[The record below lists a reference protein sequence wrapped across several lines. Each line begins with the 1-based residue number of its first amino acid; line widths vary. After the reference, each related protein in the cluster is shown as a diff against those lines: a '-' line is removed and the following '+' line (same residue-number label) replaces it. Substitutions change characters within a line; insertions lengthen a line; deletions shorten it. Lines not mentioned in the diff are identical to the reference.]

1 MPRQIEPMRAVTG
14 ELPPAGDDSWCYEV
28 KWDGIRAIG
37 FIDEGRSHRDD
48 PATTTNRLCLQSSNL
63 IDITARYPE
72 LAPLAD
78 ELAGHRVILD
88 GEIVAFNDEGR
99 PDFGRL
105 QQRMHINGAK
115 LIGEW
120 SARQPIVWV
129 IFDLLYL
136 DGHLLTSNRSRPNPA
151 ALPYEDRRRLLQ
163 QLVEAGPNWQVP
175 ASYEDGAELLQAITE
190 RGMEGV
196 MAKRRGSVYQPG
208 RRSTDWRKVKV
219 RRRQELVVGGWRQ
232 GTGTRSTTIGALLLG
247 YHDDEGHLVY
257 AGKVG
262 TGFSGA
268 ELDRLEKLFAG
279 MARDTPAFD
288 PAPPRSEA
296 RDAHWLEPTMVVEV
310 AFAEWSSDGVL
321 RHPSYL
327 GQRTDKDPARVV
339 REPG

>member
-1 MPRQIEPMRAVTG
+1 MPREIEPMRAVTG
-14 ELPPAGDDSWCYEV
+14 ELPPADDESWTYEV

-37 FIDEGRSHRDD
+37 FIDDGRTRESAGGTVLRI
-48 PATTTNRLCLQSSNL
+48 QSSNL
-63 IDITARYPE
+63 IDISARYPE

-78 ELAGHRVILD
+78 ELSGHRVILD

-105 QQRMHINGAK
+105 QQRMHVNGAK
-115 LIGEW
+115 AIGEW

-129 IFDLLYL
+129 LFDLLYL
-136 DGHLLTSNRSRPNPA
+136 DGHLLTSDRSHPSPS
-151 ALPYEDRRRLLQ
+151 ALPYEDRRRLLE
-163 QLVEAGPNWQVP
+163 QLVDAGPNWQVP
-175 ASYEDGAELLQAITE
+175 ARYDDGAELYQAIVE

-196 MAKRRGSVYQPG
+196 MAKRRGSMYVPG

-232 GTGTRSTTIGALLLG
+232 GSGTRSSTIGALLLG
-247 YHDDEGHLVY
+247 YHDDEGRLVY

-268 ELDRLEKLFAG
+268 ELDRLEKQFATT
-279 MARDTPAFD
+279 ARDTTPFV
-288 PAPPRSEA
+288 PPPPRTEA
-296 RDAHWLEPTMVVEV
+296 RDAHWVEPIMVCEV
-310 AFAEWSSDGVL
+310 AFAEWSSDGML

-327 GQRTDKDPARVV
+327 GERSDKDPAAVV
-339 REPG
+339 REP